1 MHNRWYY
8 RNSNGRIDV
17 HAIKMSWKNHDAY
30 KNYRHQLKAVTD
42 WYTNYSY
49 YRTNLENTL
58 WVNVEW
64 LNANRKNTQLALRS
78 NLNIVPIDRYSVG
91 HELKERNFSMVPAK
105 NTLPTPVKPRQIM
118 LAA

>member
-8 RNSNGRIDV
+8 RNSNGDFDP
-17 HAIKMSWKNHDAY
+17 HAKKIAWKNRDTY
-30 KNYRHQLKAVTD
+30 KNEMRKLYAVTD
-42 WYTNYSY
+42 WNTNYSY
-49 YRTNLENTL
+49 YKADVESTL

-64 LNANRKNTQLALRS
+64 LKANRKNTQLALRS
-78 NLNIVPIDRYSVG
+78 NLSIVPIDRYSVG

>member
-64 LNANRKNTQLALRS
+64 LNTHRKNTKLALRQPLS
-78 NLNIVPIDRYSVG
+78 IVPRDEIAWALREG
-91 HELKERNFSMVPAK
+91 NFSIVPME
-105 NTLPTPVKPRQIM
+105 NTLPTPVRPKQIM